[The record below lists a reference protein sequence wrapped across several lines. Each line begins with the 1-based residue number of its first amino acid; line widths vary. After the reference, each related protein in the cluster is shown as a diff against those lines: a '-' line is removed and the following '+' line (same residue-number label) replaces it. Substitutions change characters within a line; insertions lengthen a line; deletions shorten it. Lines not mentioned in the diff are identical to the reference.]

1 MGMVPAMKQGTLEK
15 AKTAK
20 GLVWYLRYTDS
31 TGAKTVRPRVR
42 EDGKPVRLLVA
53 QYPSKSA
60 AWRAFEPHLKRLNGP
75 QVARKTFGELI
86 DLYIEKKMP
95 KRHSTRRGYLSI
107 INAHIRPKWGNVP
120 LEDVRSAP
128 VEEWLLG
135 RPVGNYRK
143 GHIHNVLRLLFKTG
157 MHYEWIPL
165 AANPMSTFSIEGS
178 TKRNREPGTITH
190 AQFHAILELL
200 TDPYRTMVVIALC
213 LGLRVSEIM
222 GLQWHDFDFL
232 AGEVRIR
239 RAVVEAHAGEV
250 KTYQSKKKLAIHPRV
265 AKAVLA
271 WRSQT
276 EFTQPEQ
283 FVFASPWQAGELPY
297 NSSKIQSSI
306 LRPAGEKIGLDLS
319 LGWHTFRHTYRALLR
334 KSGAAMDV
342 QRDLMRHADIHTT
355 MQDYGGTDL
364 EELRAVNSTVVDS
377 LFGGKRQ

>member
-1 MGMVPAMKQGTLEK
+1 VRI
-15 AKTAK
+15 
-20 GLVWYLRYTDS
+20 GLV
-31 TGAKTVRPRVR
+31 AKFPT
-42 EDGKPVRLLVA
+42 
-53 QYPSKSA
+53 KSA
-60 AWRAFEPHLKRLNGP
+60 ANRAAEGVRQRLNGP
-75 QVARKTFGELI
+75 QTARKTFGDLV

-95 KRHSTRRGYLSI
+95 KRHSTRRGYLSM

-120 LEDVRSAP
+120 LEDVRSAL
-128 VEEWLLG
+128 VEEWLLAV
-135 RPVGNYRK
+135 PVGNYRK
-143 GHIHNVLRLLFKTG
+143 GHIHNVMKQLFKTA
-157 MHYEWIPL
+157 MHYEWLPL

-178 TKRNREPGTITH
+178 TRRAKEPGTITH

-200 TDPYRTMVVIALC
+200 TEPYRTMVVIALC

-232 AGEVRIR
+232 AGEVRVQ
-239 RAVVEAHAGEV
+239 RAVVEAHTGEV
-250 KTYQSKKKLAIHPRV
+250 KTYQSKKKLSFHPRV
-265 AKAVLA
+265 ASAIQM

-306 LRPAGEKIGLDLS
+306 LREAGMKIGLDFS

-364 EELRAVNSTVVDS
+364 EELRKVNDEVVNS
-377 LFGGKRQ
+377 LFGRKQ